1 MTKEK
6 VRPSG
11 FDKIGNDR
19 ERQEREQIRAMTVYS
34 VTIDR
39 EWDREAVVR

>member
-6 VRPSG
+6 VRASG
-11 FDKIGNDR
+11 FDRIGNDR
-19 ERQEREQIRAMTVYS
+19 ERQKRERIQAMTVYS